1 MNSYEAFLFNQLL
14 EVNYEIEAG
23 NHKSLVKLSLINT
36 YSKLVAQ
43 LEDSMGEAE
52 WKQFRE
58 TGRQMFAPVGGYGDE
73 SPDEVRYMMKEV
85 GL

>member
-23 NHKSLVKLSLINT
+23 NHKPLVKLALINT
-36 YSKLVAQ
+36 YSQLVAQ
-43 LEDSMGEAE
+43 LEDSMGKAE
-52 WKQFRE
+52 WKQFLE

-73 SPDEVRYMMKEV
+73 SPEEVEYMMRAL

>member
-1 MNSYEAFLFNQLL
+1 MFNQLL

-23 NHKSLVKLSLINT
+23 NHKSLIKLSLINT

-43 LEDSMGEAE
+43 LEDSMGKAE
-52 WKQFRE
+52 WKQFLE
-58 TGRQMFAPVGGYGDE
+58 TGKQMFAPVGGYGDE